1 MKKATNITINI
12 VEIALHIVALDI
24 LFTMKGDTQYWLNH
38 NLILHHD
45 VYIIQD
51 IKAVPVYPKL
61 LIVFWGLSILIC
73 ILSIISKR
81 RERIS
86 LWHGVLPI
94 ITIAFTDWCI
104 LGMCSTASNFWLL
117 NGVMLTVIIIGFAK
131 RSSIFIEDCNK

>member
-12 VEIALHIVALDI
+12 VEIALHIVALDT

-117 NGVMLTVIIIGFAK
+117 NGVMLAVIIIGFAK

>member
-12 VEIALHIVALDI
+12 VEIVLHIVALAI
-24 LFTMKGDTQYWLNH
+24 LFTMKGDTENRLNH
-38 NLILHHD
+38 NLIQHHD

-51 IKAVPVYPKL
+51 IKAVPVYPTL

-81 RERIS
+81 RGRIS

-104 LGMCSTASNFWLL
+104 LGMCSTASNFVLL
-117 NGVMLTVIIIGFAK
+117 NGVMLAVIIIGFAK

>member
-117 NGVMLTVIIIGFAK
+117 NGVMLAVIIIGFAK

>member
-12 VEIALHIVALDI
+12 VEIVLHIVALDI
-24 LFTMKGDTQYWLNH
+24 LFTMKGDTEYSLNH

-81 RERIS
+81 RGRIS

-117 NGVMLTVIIIGFAK
+117 NGVMLAVIIIGFAK